1 LIKKNIKFSIAV
13 DGSSASGK
21 TTGSRIISKKF
32 KFKLLSSGKLYRYL
46 AFKIIQNKNKYNH
59 SYIRNHSKKIT
70 MLKLNN
76 KKLNSPQIT
85 KLSSIIAK
93 KKYIRNELKKFQINF
108 IKKNKKVIIEGR
120 DIASKIIPDADLKI
134 FFKCS
139 SREKAKR
146 RLKEFKKINKKITL
160 REVKK
165 SLKTRDFSDKNRKES
180 PLLFVKGAV
189 LVDTTKLT
197 IKQMRVKLFNLVKR
211 SLLKKYGNI
220 QKLKF
225 SSYKRI

>member
-1 LIKKNIKFSIAV
+1 MKHKNIIFSIAV

-21 TTGSRIISKKF
+21 TTGSKFIAKKF
-32 KFKLLSSGKLYRYL
+32 NFKLLTSGKLYRYI
-46 AFKIIQNKNKYNH
+46 AYKIIQNKNRYNKNF
-59 SYIRNHSKKIT
+59 IKNQSKKIT
-70 MLKLNN
+70 IKKLNN
-76 KKLNSPQIT
+76 T
-85 KLSSIIAK
+85 KLYGEEVTRLATIIAK
-93 KKYIRNELKKFQINF
+93 KKYIRSSLKTFQINF
-108 IKKNKKVIIEGR
+108 KNKNKKVIIEGR